1 MTRSGQGGEY
11 PDPSPHAP
19 RRHQTVVM
27 PTARRNDSRIG
38 SIVLALL
45 ALAVAGLASTIVFG
59 FTSEYGGGVEAWGL
73 MTLVTP
79 VLMCAVLAAGSV
91 ALWPGP
97 WSGMRTLVAGGA
109 VLVAVGGIVGGLQ
122 LGEWHNERR
131 HERESATFT
140 CNGRNAEITADPRI
154 DRAFDALPRPA
165 LIYGPVAGSAT
176 HCVAGIDGSEDSFDK
191 FARAFR
197 SSGWTVVRD
206 TDDKVA
212 VERADVRATVFL
224 QGDPQAPDRQALFK
238 VEVLGR

>member
-1 MTRSGQGGEY
+1 
-11 PDPSPHAP
+11 
-19 RRHQTVVM
+19 M
-27 PTARRNDSRIG
+27 PTTRRNDSRIG
-38 SIVLALL
+38 SIVLGLL

-73 MTLVTP
+73 LTLVTP
-79 VLMCAVLAAGSV
+79 VLMCGVLAAGAV

-97 WSGMRTLVAGGA
+97 WSGVRTLVAGAA
-109 VLVAVGGIVGGLQ
+109 VLVAVGGIVGALQ

-140 CNGRNAEITADPRI
+140 CNGPNAEITADPRI

-176 HCVAGIDGSEDSFDK
+176 HCVAGIDGSEASFEL
-191 FARAFR
+191 FAQSFRAL
-197 SSGWTVVRD
+197 GWTVVRD
-206 TDDKVA
+206 TDDRVA
-212 VERADVRATVFL
+212 IERGEVRATVYL
-224 QGDPQAPDRQALFK
+224 QGDPQVPDRQALFK